1 MKNKNM
7 IRILDTI
14 NVCLSFLLFPDF
26 CRQLSLVIHRN
37 AISLDAGNIMTFIC
51 LQINGLP
58 ANYGNLQQ
66 DDGWIA
72 CQGQSWRRLS
82 LLSESRNDG
91 SCRKTHP
98 PCDDQ
103 DQDPCPLLSWYS
115 HASLQVHTRGS
126 IADIE

>member
-26 CRQLSLVIHRN
+26 CRQLSLVLHRN
-37 AISLDAGNIMTFIC
+37 AVSLDAGNIMTSMC

-72 CQGQSWRRLS
+72 CQLWKSATS
-82 LLSESRNDG
+82 
-91 SCRKTHP
+91 K
-98 PCDDQ
+98 
-103 DQDPCPLLSWYS
+103 
-115 HASLQVHTRGS
+115 
-126 IADIE
+126 